1 MATSKKKET
10 KKRNEKGTKEEKE
23 LFLKLLV
30 RNAGNKS
37 KTCKAMNVSRQTVYN
52 WRDDDPEF
60 KKQLDEVD
68 ETLIDDAESALMKA
82 IKDGNVTAIIFFLKT
97 KGKSRGY
104 VESMDMSADLHVS
117 TNMSKEEIIKELDR
131 LRELN
136 G

>member
-10 KKRNEKGTKEEKE
+10 KKRNDKGTKDDKE

-37 KTCKAMNVSRQTVYN
+37 KACKAMNMSRQTVYN
-52 WRDDDPEF
+52 WMDDDPEF
-60 KKQLDEVD
+60 KKQVDEV
-68 ETLIDDAESALMKA
+68 EEILIDDAESALMKA

-117 TNMSKEEIIKELDR
+117 ANMSREEITKELER
-131 LRELN
+131 LRKLN